1 MHKSIYSYL
10 GLLLLTV
17 LLVGWPVLHLNPVDL
32 NSDVFQYLSIANYYL
47 YADHP
52 HIRDAFTVGP
62 VIPLLLFFLK
72 YVALHI
78 TSWTPQVDITLVCFL
93 TYVCYS
99 LVALSLLFISK
110 QLALPSS
117 IGFFLGALLLFFLP
131 FDSEALSP
139 NGELV
144 SSTFICLALV
154 SYFGA
159 RDFTWERLLSISI
172 FLLAAFLLKFK
183 ACPFCYSVFI
193 VL

>member
-1 MHKSIYSYL
+1 MHKSIYSYF
-10 GLLLLTV
+10 GLLLLAV
-17 LLVGWPVLHLNPVDL
+17 FLVGWPVLHLNPVDI

-62 VIPLLLFFLK
+62 VIPLLLFCLK
-72 YVALHI
+72 YLALLL
-78 TSWTPQVDITLVCFL
+78 TSWTPQVDITLICFL

-99 LVALSLLFISK
+99 VIALSLLFISK

-117 IGFFLGALLLFFLP
+117 IGFFLGALLLFLLP

-159 RDFTWERLLSISI
+159 KEFTWVRLLSIGI
-172 FLLAAFLLKFK
+172 FLLAAFFTKVQSIPILL
-183 ACPFCYSVFI
+183 
-193 VL
+193 L